1 MKEEYMLNVS
11 LRSAGGNAS
20 KGALRGSINLP
31 KEILNDIGITKE
43 DKEVVLTYD
52 TETKEIKIKKA
63 EKVTII

>member
-1 MKEEYMLNVS
+1 MKEEYILNVS
-11 LRSAGGNAS
+11 LRSAGGIAS
-20 KGALRGSINLP
+20 KGALRGSINIP
-31 KEILNDIGITKE
+31 KEILNDIGVTKE